1 MVLVAG
7 VDHCAEYELQVLSLA
22 LSADE
27 FMRSLEYGLV
37 ASEDAK
43 PVPTLLD
50 FRVLRGGEMVVGVN
64 LLHDLG
70 RDAVVVVAQFVQE
83 DKVGEAIEVFHV
95 LKVLG
100 GAATAQLL
108 VAGCEALGLGYDGC
122 AEVLVDRKRTA
133 AVDPSLPVDLTGN
146 FLAIAQSSQE
156 LVECVREVLGGGSAL
171 IELFDICLQESA
183 HIILTDQRLQV
194 IEQLIAFDVLDL

>member
-1 MVLVAG
+1 
-7 VDHCAEYELQVLSLA
+7 
-22 LSADE
+22 
-27 FMRSLEYGLV
+27 
-37 ASEDAK
+37 
-43 PVPTLLD
+43 
-50 FRVLRGGEMVVGVN
+50 MVVGVN

-146 FLAIAQSSQE
+146 FLAIA
-156 LVECVREVLGGGSAL
+156 
-171 IELFDICLQESA
+171 
-183 HIILTDQRLQV
+183 
-194 IEQLIAFDVLDL
+194 